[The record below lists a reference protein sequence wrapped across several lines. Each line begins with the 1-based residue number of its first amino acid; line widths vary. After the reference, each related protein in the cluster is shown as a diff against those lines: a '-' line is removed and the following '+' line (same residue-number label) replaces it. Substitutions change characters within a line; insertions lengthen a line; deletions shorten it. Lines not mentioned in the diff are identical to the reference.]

1 MSTHTDGAV
10 PNSSARTT
18 QAEITKAG
26 PALSNEFHNF
36 ISDIEDLL
44 KTTASLTGAE
54 FEQAKRKITERV
66 ATAKASVED
75 AGHSLAAKARHS
87 AEVTDRYVHQQPWQS
102 IAACAA
108 VSFVLGVLVAR
119 SGNSSSK

>member
-1 MSTHTDGAV
+1 MDR
-10 PNSSARTT
+10 SA
-18 QAEITKAG
+18 QAEQNQAN

-36 ISDIEDLL
+36 IADIEDLL
-44 KTTASLTGAE
+44 KTTTSLTGAE
-54 FEQAKRKITERV
+54 FEAAKKKLTERV

-75 AGHSLAAKARHS
+75 IGHNFAAKARHS

-108 VSFVLGVLVAR
+108 VSFVLGVIVAR
-119 SGNSSSK
+119 SGSK